1 MQFAESLSADNYRLA
16 AGSASVQSTHALCY
30 STVDAFSVSGN
41 SVNKVF
47 SDDDVIAS
55 SDQCLQ

>member
-1 MQFAESLSADNYRLA
+1 MQFAESLSADNRLA
-16 AGSASVQSTHALCY
+16 AASPASVQSTHALCY

-47 SDDDVIAS
+47 SDNDVIM
-55 SDQCLQ
+55 L